1 MDKQCPK
8 CGGEMWDNRAKKA
21 SGQFSSKSPDF
32 SCKDK
37 VCRGA
42 IWPEKAPN
50 KDYPV
55 SEAEAPDSPWSPLEA
70 KARAD
75 ARSSR
80 IERQHSQ
87 DMAIQMAGLIGLGEG
102 DALVAIKELTDWF
115 QADLENS

>member
-1 MDKQCPK
+1 MV
-8 CGGEMWDNRAKKA
+8 KKA

-42 IWPEKAPN
+42 IWPEKAAN

-55 SEAEAPDSPWSPLEA
+55 NEAELPDSPWSPLEA
-70 KARAD
+70 KAKAD

-87 DMAIQMAGLIGLGEG
+87 DMAIQAVGLIGYG
-102 DALVAIKELTDWF
+102 DREPLEVIKELTDWF
-115 QADLENS
+115 QKDLENA